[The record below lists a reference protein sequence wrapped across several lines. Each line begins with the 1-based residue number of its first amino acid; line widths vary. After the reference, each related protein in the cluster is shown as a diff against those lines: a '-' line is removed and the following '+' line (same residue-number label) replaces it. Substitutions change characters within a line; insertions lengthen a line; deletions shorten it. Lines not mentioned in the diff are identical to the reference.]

1 MKLSKNDVITLMM
14 KLFLTYKSPIW
25 FYSRHRPS
33 LRLLSTCSKIKENAK
48 CHPLVETAAK
58 QRKTLQDVLPFL
70 MDDMRSWNFSLT
82 SGTLKD
88 PEKRLTVSLHYFYSR
103 WEWLMSKVLR
113 INCYMKRLDSADQAY
128 LIKIP
133 GLNSAVIRGPKGT
146 HYYIL
151 FSDTS
156 TIHLLIY
163 V

>member
-1 MKLSKNDVITLMM
+1 MM
-14 KLFLTYKSPIW
+14 KLFLTYKSPIC

-33 LRLLSTCSKIKENAK
+33 LRLISTSSQIKENAK

-58 QRKTLQDVLPFL
+58 QRKMLHYALPFL
-70 MDDMRSWNFSLT
+70 MDDMRTWNCSLT
-82 SGTLKD
+82 STSGKLKD
-88 PEKRLTVSLHYFYSR
+88 PEKRLTVSLQYFYWR
-103 WEWLMSKVLR
+103 RERLISKALL
-113 INCYMKRLDSADQAY
+113 IDCYIKRLDSADQAY

-133 GLNSAVIRGPKGT
+133 GLNSSVIRGPKGT